1 MRTSAGRDLWTESSR
16 AISLADI
23 RAMSLIDIK
32 ETAKDIFFPAIC
44 PVCGDAIPIERR
56 IAVRRLKR
64 RIFSDLSGRNTE
76 PLKKNESC
84 EGSAN
89 EAQWLAKMR
98 AMYPAYVCRECL
110 GELEYIKAPYCKKCG
125 KQLEADSPGKLNIQ
139 EASAENTAKLLYGT
153 NIHIDEKELCSDCT
167 KKERGFRQT
176 RCVITYDETA
186 QEIMAG
192 LKYKSKREYAALLS
206 LLAAERLSGW
216 IKGISPDIIVPVP
229 VHKERL
235 LTRGYNQAELIARG
249 ISELTKIPLNTEI
262 LYRTKNT
269 RAQKELTAD
278 ERLYNLLGAFEADIS
293 FLNSHDITVLL
304 VDDIYTTGATMEA
317 CTVALKYA
325 GAKAVYGLCICAG
338 RDAQRIQHSVL
349 L

>member
-1 MRTSAGRDLWTESSR
+1 
-16 AISLADI
+16 
-23 RAMSLIDIK
+23 MSLSDIK

-64 RIFSDLSGRNTE
+64 RFFSDVNGRNAE
-76 PLKKNESC
+76 PLKKNEGLQESVNKA
-84 EGSAN
+84 EG
-89 EAQWLAKMR
+89 LKKMR
-98 AMYPAYVCRECL
+98 GLYPAYVCRECL
-110 GELEYIKAPYCKKCG
+110 EELEYIKTPYCKKCG
-125 KQLEADSPGKLNIQ
+125 KQLEADSPGKPDIQ
-139 EASAENTAKLLYGT
+139 KASESNCAKLLCGT
-153 NIHIDEKELCSDCT
+153 DVHSDAGELCSDCT
-167 KKERGFRQT
+167 KKDRGFRQT

-192 LKYKSKREYAALLS
+192 LKYKSKGEYAALLS

-229 VHKERL
+229 IHKERL

-269 RAQKELTAD
+269 KAQKELTAD

-293 FLNSHDITVLL
+293 FLSFQDVTVLL

-325 GAKAVYGLCICAG
+325 GVKAVYGLCICAG
-338 RDAQRIQHSVL
+338 RDAQRIQRL
-349 L
+349 T